1 MLDRDQLSSLLSG
14 PNFGRLARLTVVAIM
29 TVGIMFAT
37 ATWLIQGGDLD
48 AYVNATYILGSFIV
62 ASISGGLTT
71 TFGKSE
77 TQYRVKELYDNTEEY
92 YGADKSNGVDLDSV
106 SSEKLQNDSDFE
118 YSPKHSDEKPW
129 SSK

>member
-1 MLDRDQLSSLLSG
+1 MLDRDQLNGLLSG

-29 TVGIMFAT
+29 AVGIMFAT

-77 TQYRVKELYDNTEEY
+77 TQHRVKELYDNTEEY
-92 YGADKSNGVDLDSV
+92 YGADKSDYVELDSV
-106 SSEKLQNDSDFE
+106 SSDKLQNGIRLDYE
-118 YSPKHSDEKPW
+118 PKHSDEKPW